1 MTKQIKKQLQDF
13 IRMTLWCAL
22 LSILWTQL
30 SFEIAVIVA
39 LSQIVAKVE
48 SWDVWGNKD

>member
-13 IRMTLWCAL
+13 LRMTLWCVML
-22 LSILWTQL
+22 CLIWNWV
-30 SFEIAVIVA
+30 SFETAVIIA